1 MELCVGFTIKA
12 IGAFTF
18 YGFSIPSVNGKQ
30 FSSSAS
36 IVVARH
42 SMQEV
47 NAPGHY

>member
-1 MELCVGFTIKA
+1 MELCIGFTIKA

-18 YGFSIPSVNGKQ
+18 YAFSIPRINGKN

-42 SMQEV
+42 SIQEV